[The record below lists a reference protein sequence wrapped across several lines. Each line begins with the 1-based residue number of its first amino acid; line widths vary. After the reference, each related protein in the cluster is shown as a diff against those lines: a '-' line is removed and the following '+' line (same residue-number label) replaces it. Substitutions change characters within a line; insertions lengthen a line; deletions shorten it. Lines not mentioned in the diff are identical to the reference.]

1 MSICDLGMSLT
12 VSHFVS
18 LCIRRT
24 IETTDS
30 NMAETRF
37 KIQTIYIDTALIYC
51 LEFAWFLDSHPTQ
64 IARIAYLFVIR
75 SNNISWNYYWSHVFN
90 MLTWLKNL
98 GFLADSSLEPFWFE
112 RVLCGAFFLLLRAL
126 KCLLYILY
134 LITNDMAKTPFFY
147 LKLCC
152 ACATH
157 FIRDHFRCTLFAH
170 TNFTAIIT

>member
-1 MSICDLGMSLT
+1 MSLT

-126 KCLLYILY
+126 KCLLYIMY
-134 LITNDMAKTPFFY
+134 LITNDMAKKPFF
-147 LKLCC
+147 
-152 ACATH
+152 
-157 FIRDHFRCTLFAH
+157 FISSCVVLVLLILFEIISGTRFLHTL
-170 TNFTAIIT
+170 TSLL

>member
-1 MSICDLGMSLT
+1 MRTCVGGYCDLGVSLT

-37 KIQTIYIDTALIYC
+37 KIRTIYIDTALIYC
-51 LEFAWFLDSHPTQ
+51 LEFAWFFNSHPTQ

-90 MLTWLKNL
+90 LLIWSKKTGIFGGFFSWTILIWTSFVRSFFFAKSIKVLVIYIVFNYEWYGEKNV
-98 GFLADSSLEPFWFE
+98 F
-112 RVLCGAFFLLLRAL
+112 FFLSQVVF
-126 KCLLYILY
+126 CFCYS
-134 LITNDMAKTPFFY
+134 FY
-147 LKLCC
+147 SRSFPVHGFC
-152 ACATH
+152 TH
-157 FIRDHFRCTLFAH
+157 
-170 TNFTAIIT
+170 